1 MENQG
6 LPRALVM
13 GIVGLIFIVLFGS
26 SMFVTIEPGEKG
38 VLFKKFGGGGRICTA
53 VLNNFQLV
61 STNTFYIYYQNFV
74 GNVKC

>member
-13 GIVGLIFIVLFGS
+13 GIAGLIFIVLFGS

-38 VLFKKFGGGGRICTA
+38 VLFKKFAGKHWA
-53 VLNNFQLV
+53 
-61 STNTFYIYYQNFV
+61 
-74 GNVKC
+74 